1 MSTGQRGATPTNR
14 DIARQREDD
23 VVRLRTR
30 ERLTW
35 REIAQRMECDDKT
48 CRQAWA
54 RARAKS
60 HQDAAEAL
68 DAWRGEMLATC
79 EAVIDGLM
87 PKVLAGDP
95 RAAEAVV
102 KTIERTARLL
112 GLDAPLT
119 VNATV
124 TDEMTAR
131 IKALAE
137 EIAELA

>member
-1 MSTGQRGATPTNR
+1 MAQGQRGPTPVNEA
-14 DIARQREDD
+14 IARQREDD

-35 REIAQRMECDDKT
+35 KEIGERLEVNEKSCRE
-48 CRQAWA
+48 AWT

-60 HQDAAEAL
+60 HQDASEAL

-79 EAVIDGLM
+79 EAILDGLM

-95 RAAEAVV
+95 RAAEAATKV
-102 KTIERTARLL
+102 IERTARLL
-112 GLDAPLT
+112 GLDAPLK
-119 VNATV
+119 VSATV

-137 EIAELA
+137 ELAEL

>member
-1 MSTGQRGATPTNR
+1 MATGQRGPTPTNR

-35 REIAQRMECDDKT
+35 KQIAAEMGCDDKT
-48 CRQAWA
+48 CREAWA

-79 EAVIDGLM
+79 EAILDGLM

-95 RAAEAVV
+95 RAAEAATKV
-102 KTIERTARLL
+102 IERTARLL
-112 GLDAPLT
+112 GLDAPLR

-137 EIAELA
+137 ELAEL